1 MNSGT
6 QNDIKVSLT
15 DVRDKLDSLNTILE
29 KMEPVI
35 IDERLMNTP
44 GIRLIRTG
52 FTNNIVSP
60 ILADARARLE
70 DAEKE
75 PTEAAL
81 KKSVLYVKGL
91 YKPKISMELKDATRK
106 AFDAEGK
113 GPEALAFFDLYKAE
127 LPTIL
132 MKELERLDLKKPK
145 DDDWNNIDNYPP
157 NHEIIK
163 QWTSNGGNVGVV
175 VGFGGL
181 VVLDEDLLGAFEG
194 KGIWD
199 IVPHESYIVETGKGE
214 HFYYLLDNEEDASSL
229 AETYGDHIPLAANGE
244 HIGDVKLYR
253 SNVIAAG
260 SLHPSGKRYKVINDV
275 DPARITKDQI
285 IKVIAAFG
293 EEKEKSAPCEPRA
306 KGEHKPFVQ
315 PEWMKAI
322 PVGDLIPEDWQYT
335 QAGKFLNGIHPQHPD
350 STSGHDFG
358 INIDDNS
365 IRCWR
370 CGVGGGPVELVAVF
384 EGIIDV
390 SAGCSILRGW
400 KRRHPEKYL
409 AALVSLIKKGY
420 EVPEDEF
427 DLRPRVRFGKN
438 DHFTSKTA
446 ALLRALETM
455 YREDPLHPPFLE
467 RDGQLVR
474 IQPVVSKMEDG
485 KAIELIR
492 PQPLNVDSLLG
503 ELHRLL
509 RIETLITPKDSKNKK
524 PFYAETQVKKTV
536 LKDILSMKNHPG
548 VPVLAG
554 IIEHPIFRSDGT
566 LLETPGYDIKTGLYY
581 SPPVGFV
588 LADRPARPTRED
600 ARDAAKWILDEVM
613 VDFPYESDSDKVN
626 ALAYFFRPL
635 IRPMVKGHMPA
646 VYFNKKM
653 LQTGGSK
660 HSRLSSIIQ
669 TGHEPVEWGP
679 EASEDEIRKSILST
693 LADMPDEVMVDNIDE
708 FFSSHNM
715 CKLLTSETWSAR
727 ELGTSS
733 QKTYEHR
740 ASWTFNGNNITA
752 AHDLMLRGFVVNLD
766 ARTAH
771 PEARTDFKN
780 GMGGA
785 FEVWLK
791 ANRGLALSK
800 LVTIIEAWLL
810 DGKPQATKKW
820 CTLSE
825 FNEVMS
831 VLAGL
836 CDFCLPD
843 ELPGFNILSQ
853 ENMSK
858 AEDSDITSHADFM
871 RSWGMLWGDKR
882 VTLSM
887 FGGAGVFE
895 HFRTLEIPEE
905 FLERAMGGECFVGK
919 QRLGERL
926 RKIDGKRFS
935 EDDLYITAKLNFH
948 TKAWEFYMPEGAK
961 FYRPKPEEKK
971 PEAEIRQPGPAD
983 VRTGKSMERIL

>member
-1 MNSGT
+1 MDSDT
-6 QNDIKVSLT
+6 QNDINISLT
-15 DVRDKLDSLNTILE
+15 DVRDKLDSLDTILE
-29 KMEPVI
+29 MMEPVV
-35 IDERLMNTP
+35 IDERLMNIP

-52 FTNNIVSP
+52 FTKNIAAP
-60 ILADARARLE
+60 ILAEVKARLE

-81 KKSVLYVKGL
+81 IKSVLYVKGL

-106 AFDAEGK
+106 AFDTEGK

-132 MKELERLDLKKPK
+132 MNVLKRLDLKKPK

-163 QWTSNGGNVGVV
+163 QWASKGGNVGVA
-175 VGFGGL
+175 VGYGGL

-199 IVPHESYIVETGKGE
+199 IVPRESRIVETGKGE
-214 HFYYLLDNEEDASSL
+214 HFYYLLDSEDDALSL
-229 AETYGDHIPLAANGE
+229 EQTYGDHVSLVANGE
-244 HIGDVKLYR
+244 HIGDAKLYR

-260 SLHPSGKRYKVINDV
+260 SLHPSGKRYKIVNDV
-275 DPARITKDQI
+275 DPVRITKDQI
-285 IKVIAAFG
+285 IKVLDAF
-293 EEKEKSAPCEPRA
+293 EDKKEKSAPGEPRA

-315 PEWMKAI
+315 PDWMKAI
-322 PVGDLIPEDWQYT
+322 PVEDLIPEDWRCT
-335 QAGKFLNGIHPQHPD
+335 QAGEFLNGIHPQHPD

-358 INIDDNS
+358 INPEDNS

-390 SAGCSILRGW
+390 SAGCSALRGW

-409 AALVSLIKKGY
+409 AALVSLIKRDY

-438 DHFTSKTA
+438 DPFTSKTA
-446 ALLRALETM
+446 ALLGALENM

-474 IQPVVSKMEDG
+474 IQPVILKMEDG

-509 RIETLITPKDSKNKK
+509 RIEVLVTPKKDSKNKK

-536 LKDILSMKNHPG
+536 LKDILSMKSHPG
-548 VPVLAG
+548 IPVLAG

-600 ARDAAKWILDEVM
+600 AKDAARWILDEVM
-613 VDFPYESDSDKVN
+613 VDFPYESDGDKVN

-646 VYFNKKM
+646 TFFNKKM
-653 LQTGGSK
+653 YQTGGSK
-660 HSRLSSIIQ
+660 HSRLSAIIQ

-679 EASEDEIRKSILST
+679 QRSEDEIRKNILAT
-693 LADMPDEVMVDNIDE
+693 LANMPDEVMIDNIDE
-708 FFSSHNM
+708 KFASHNM
-715 CKLLTSETWSAR
+715 CKLLTSETYSDR
-727 ELGTSS
+727 ELKTSC
-733 QKTYEHR
+733 QRTYEHR
-740 ASWTFNGNNITA
+740 ACWTINGNNLTA
-752 AHDLMLRGFVVNLD
+752 AHDLMLRGFLVNLD

-771 PEARTDFKN
+771 PESRTNFKN

-800 LVTIIEAWLL
+800 LVTIIEAWILA
-810 DGKPQATKKW
+810 GKPQATKKW

-843 ELPGFNILSQ
+843 ELPGFNTLAQ
-853 ENMSK
+853 ENMRK

-871 RSWGMLWGDKR
+871 RSWGMLWGNKR
-882 VTLSM
+882 ITASM
-887 FGGAGVFE
+887 FGEAGVFE

-905 FLERAMGGECFVGK
+905 LLRISMGVEGFVGK
-919 QRLGERL
+919 KKLGEQLRL
-926 RKIDGKRFS
+926 LDGKRFS
-935 EDDLYITAKLNFH
+935 EDDLYISVRWNTDRG
-948 TKAWEFYMPEGAK
+948 TWEFFMPEGANL
-961 FYRPKPEEKK
+961 YRPKEEKK
-971 PEAEIRQPGPAD
+971 PEAEIGTGCL
-983 VRTGKSMERIL
+983 RTGKSVERIL